1 MISKATR
8 RNTLLFIGFF
18 LLAGIANVLSRVSAP
33 SAPAAL
39 MTGVNYMI
47 YIGMLLFWTQSVRTR
62 LLPSR
67 ARNCVTAAAVL
78 MLFYQLVRI
87 FKYRIAYDLPVIRY
101 SVYLYSVPM
110 AMIPAL
116 LWMTSLWIRK
126 GSGGSA
132 PKIRLVLVPG
142 ILLSLIC
149 LANDLHHWVYRP
161 LTDPEL
167 FAVDTGTHTLLPYP
181 SMHCE
186 GEIQHTCTP
195 WQLEKVA
202 SRREHKHL
210 LVV

>member
-18 LLAGIANVLSRVSAP
+18 LLAGIANALSRVSAP
-33 SAPAAL
+33 SAPSAL

-110 AMIPAL
+110 AMIPVA
-116 LWMTSLWIRK
+116 TSMPPSNAMSRFDSFAATFV
-126 GSGGSA
+126 GSW
-132 PKIRLVLVPG
+132 K
-142 ILLSLIC
+142 
-149 LANDLHHWVYRP
+149 
-161 LTDPEL
+161 
-167 FAVDTGTHTLLPYP
+167 
-181 SMHCE
+181 
-186 GEIQHTCTP
+186 
-195 WQLEKVA
+195 
-202 SRREHKHL
+202 
-210 LVV
+210 